1 MNRYENI
8 TIIDADVGEDEKN
21 AVLERIE
28 SQISRRNGAL
38 IEFDD
43 WGVRKLAYEIRK
55 KRQGQYVR
63 TDFCGNGEAVDA
75 IERMLQH
82 DQRVLRFMTVR
93 LEENANPEAIKASL
107 EEKKQAVQTEPA
119 AQPQQAAAGPESVE
133 EPAEAAEPEAAD
145 AESGPVEQE
154 PAGTVAETEEST
166 PESQQKEQ

>member
-21 AVLERIE
+21 ALLERIE
-28 SQISRRNGAL
+28 SQISKRNGAL

-43 WGVRKLAYEIRK
+43 WGMRKLAYEIRK

-63 TDFCGNGEAVDA
+63 TDFCGNGEIVDA

-82 DQRVLRFMTVR
+82 DQRVLRFMTIR
-93 LEENANPEAIKASL
+93 LEENADPEAIKASL
-107 EEKKQAVQTEPA
+107 EEKKQAAPTEPA
-119 AQPQQAAAGPESVE
+119 AQPQQAAAAAKPEPVEEPEAAVAQSGSVE
-133 EPAEAAEPEAAD
+133 KEPAEAA
-145 AESGPVEQE
+145 
-154 PAGTVAETEEST
+154 AETEEST